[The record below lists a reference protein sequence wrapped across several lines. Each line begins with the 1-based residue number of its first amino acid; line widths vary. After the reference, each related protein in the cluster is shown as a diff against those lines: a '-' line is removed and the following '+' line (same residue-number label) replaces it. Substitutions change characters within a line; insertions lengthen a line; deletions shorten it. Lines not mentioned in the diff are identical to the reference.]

1 MPDKPIQQTLIQFL
15 RHKSL
20 LNFIFLFLIQ
30 SSNILVSL
38 VAMPILIRNVGVE
51 EFGRINLA
59 FSVILLFNVLV
70 GFGYNLSAPKNIAL
84 NQGDNSRLSEKV
96 SEILWSKLF
105 LAFTSLFIIG
115 ILGFV
120 FGVFEDFRLILW
132 WSTVLLFSEATTS
145 VWFFQG
151 KERLQWVS
159 IINVLSKLTYLLL
172 LVWWIKNASD
182 SFLANFFLGLT
193 AFLGNLSLLLFIHF
207 KLNITLVGP
216 KFQQIVLSLKD
227 NILLFL
233 SSLASHIA
241 INGGLI
247 ILSFFASAAVLGP
260 YSIAERIA
268 MVLRMAPVLISQ
280 AVFPRASILYYQ
292 EKNKFYTFLARVELA
307 TLFLG
312 LLIIVSINILAPY
325 IIHLI
330 AGKDL
335 EDAVLFLKIL
345 SLIPFVSGLNLG
357 NILIIL
363 VTDQKKVLFH
373 STWFFSVYML
383 AASLFLTNT
392 FGGVGLAVALVS
404 TEIVIFII
412 TLILLLRKQ
421 PSDVSQF
428 YREIFSIHNYS

>member
-1 MPDKPIQQTLIQFL
+1 L
-15 RHKSL
+15 R
-20 LNFIFLFLIQ
+20 
-30 SSNILVSL
+30 
-38 VAMPILIRNVGVE
+38 
-51 EFGRINLA
+51 
-59 FSVILLFNVLV
+59 
-70 GFGYNLSAPKNIAL
+70 
-84 NQGDNSRLSEKV
+84 EKV
-96 SEILWSKLF
+96 SEILWSKLL

-115 ILGFV
+115 MLGFV
-120 FGVFEDFRLILW
+120 FGFFEDFRLILW
-132 WSTVLLFSEATTS
+132 WSSVLLFSEATTS

-159 IINVLSKLTYLLL
+159 IVNVLGKLTYLLL

-182 SFLANFFLGLT
+182 SFLANFFLGST
-193 AFLGNLSLLLFIHF
+193 ALIGNLSLLLFIHF
-207 KLNITLVGP
+207 KLNIRLIGP
-216 KFQQIVLSLKD
+216 KIQQIVLSLKD

-280 AVFPRASILYYQ
+280 AVFPRASILYY
-292 EKNKFYTFLARVELA
+292 EDKNKFYAFLARVELA

-312 LLIIVSINILAPY
+312 LLIIISIHFLAPY

-335 EDAVLFLKIL
+335 EEAVLFLNIL
-345 SLIPFVSGLNLG
+345 SLIPFVSGINLG

-383 AASLFLTNT
+383 SASLFLTNI

-412 TLILLLRKQ
+412 TLVLLARKQ
-421 PSDVSQF
+421 PSDVSKF
-428 YREIFSIHNYS
+428 YREIFSFHNHS